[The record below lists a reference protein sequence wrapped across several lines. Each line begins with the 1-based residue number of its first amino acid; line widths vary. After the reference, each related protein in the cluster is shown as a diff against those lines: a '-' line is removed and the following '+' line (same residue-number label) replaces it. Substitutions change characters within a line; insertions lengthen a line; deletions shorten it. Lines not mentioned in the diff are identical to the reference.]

1 MPDQGIA
8 ACAIG
13 RLPEGGPWVGFRA
26 DADDGARPG
35 SAGYRLVFGANGGT
49 LPSQASGPL
58 QRSELLNAAIAH
70 FEEALDDAPPE
81 LEATHADLAGLVRWL
96 CATERDPE
104 RAASL
109 AEAVD
114 AIDDGLAGEVVVAR
128 LRAASPA
135 GISRADA
142 VRELTERYRQLV
154 AG

>member
-1 MPDQGIA
+1 MPDQGLA

-13 RLPEGGPWVGFRA
+13 RLPGGGPWVGFRA
-26 DADDGARPG
+26 GAGGG
-35 SAGYRLVFGANGGT
+35 SAGYRLVFGANRGS
-49 LPSQASGPL
+49 LPSRATGPL

-96 CATERDPE
+96 CATERDPD

-128 LRAASPA
+128 LQAASPA
-135 GISRADA
+135 GISRGDA
-142 VRELTERYRQLV
+142 VGELTERYRQLV
-154 AG
+154 VG